1 MSKLSDVD
9 LDALFFLFKGEPGT
23 RKSTCAASFP
33 GKQYWFS
40 SDRKMEA
47 LITPMSKWGRS
58 FDDIEYDD
66 YSDYDVMRAK
76 LEQLKVKCPYKLLV
90 VDSITSMGDNVNRQS
105 IRFKKGTT
113 TQSGQEALT
122 KVGSI
127 ALAGMQEYKAEAGAF
142 DEAMDLLK
150 GVSKYHKCH
159 VIFIAH
165 VIGQRKNDANNNL
178 THHSRVIITGGDK
191 IAGKIASLMTEAY
204 HFNVKPALSV
214 QDEGDYELFTV
225 HTGNDYARTSLPLDR
240 NIIFNNKPLYD
251 SFIGPAIAKLKAQ
264 LKRDTSSGT
273 NNQTTINPI
282 KTL

>member
-1 MSKLSDVD
+1 MPSLATVD

-47 LITPMSKWGRS
+47 LINPMSKWGRS

-66 YSDYDVMRAK
+66 YSDYDKVRSK
-76 LEQLKVKCPYKLLV
+76 LESFRTKCPYKLLV
-90 VDSITSMGDNVNRQS
+90 VDSVTSMGDNVNRQS

-127 ALAGMQEYKAEAGAF
+127 ALAGMQEYKAEASAF
-142 DEAMDLLK
+142 DETIDLLK
-150 GVSKYHKCH
+150 EISKYHKCH

-165 VIGQRKNDANNNL
+165 VIGQRKNDANNDL

-191 IAGKIASLMTEAY
+191 IAGKIASYMTEAY
-204 HFNVKPALSV
+204 HFNVKPAISV
-214 QDEGDYELFTV
+214 NDEGDYELFTV

-240 NIIFNNKPLYD
+240 RITFNDKPLY
-251 SFIGPAIAKLKAQ
+251 STFIEPAINKLKGQ
-264 LKRDTSSGT
+264 LKRDTSSGNNSQST
-273 NNQTTINPI
+273 NNPI
-282 KTL
+282 KLT